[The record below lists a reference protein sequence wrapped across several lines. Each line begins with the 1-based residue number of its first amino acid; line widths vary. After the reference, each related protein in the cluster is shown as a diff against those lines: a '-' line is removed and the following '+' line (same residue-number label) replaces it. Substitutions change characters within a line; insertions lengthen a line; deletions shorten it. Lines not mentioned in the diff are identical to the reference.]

1 VVLIIDKNKNRC
13 YNIDTVKEGAKEMDA
28 FLKFDDLDD
37 NRTDT
42 YKVLTR
48 IANERASYL
57 EKADRLRQFDLYL
70 TNWLMRHK
78 SMTYAEYDLLMAWYG
93 HSQYTIPEIFR
104 IVFRDRT

>member
-1 VVLIIDKNKNRC
+1 MN
-13 YNIDTVKEGAKEMDA
+13 A

-42 YKVLTR
+42 YQVLTR
-48 IANERASYL
+48 IAKERASYQ
-57 EKADRLRQFDLYL
+57 EKADRLRKFDLHL

-93 HSQYTIPEIFR
+93 HTDYTIPEIFR
-104 IVFRDRT
+104 IVFHDRA

>member
-1 VVLIIDKNKNRC
+1 
-13 YNIDTVKEGAKEMDA
+13 MDA

-42 YKVLTR
+42 YQVLTR

-70 TNWLMRHK
+70 TNWLMRHE
-78 SMTYAEYDLLMAWYG
+78 SMTYAEYNLLMTWYG
-93 HSQYTIPEIFR
+93 HTDYTIPGIFR
-104 IVFRDRT
+104 IVFRDRA